1 MTLPQK
7 TFSYFIFLWDCLP
20 WQALSCLPISGQ
32 IQSGPVAP
40 DAGIWLS
47 QTPYHLTILLPLSS
61 LQFLYVPDAS
71 ENRSFVLNFQTTVPR
86 LRKDEDQNIIFHQ
99 LYFLWMDIFLEP
111 VEKEGGEKPTPKQTT
126 PWPNTENAGVFTST
140 RMDRMSTVA
149 TTELVWIES
158 ECNISERRAVCRA
171 GSGVRGPGLLEK
183 SQSTLRQ
190 ASDS

>member
-7 TFSYFIFLWDCLP
+7 TFSYFIFLWNSLP
-20 WQALSCLPISGQ
+20 WQALSCLLFSGQ
-32 IQSGPVAP
+32 LQSGPVAP

-47 QTPYHLTILLPLSS
+47 QTPYHLTMLLPLSS

-86 LRKDEDQNIIFHQ
+86 LRKDEDQNILFHQ
-99 LYFLWMDIFLEP
+99 LHFWWMDIFLEP

-126 PWPNTENAGVFTST
+126 PWSNTENAGVFTST

-158 ECNISERRAVCRA
+158 ECNISERRPVCRA
-171 GSGVRGPGLLEK
+171 GSGVRGLGWLEK
-183 SQSTLRQ
+183 SQSTLQQ